1 MMLRYKLALEA
12 GTGLATVLGVMPSA
26 AAMAADDPF
35 QLPPA
40 AQDNAGQNISA
51 ATSKGANYT
60 LFAEITINGE
70 KKSRLVKLQDIDG
83 AMSISGASAVYA
95 GLVKS
100 ADPNG
105 FIPLSSIAGLEYTFD
120 TLAYRLDIKKLRE
133 SDGPNAIDFAARKV
147 PRNAASAALTAFIVD
162 YDFNARTSQFG
173 SSAAGFI
180 STRLVHG
187 NTALESNWRIQT
199 DNGVGETALLRLD
212 SALIINRPSDASKM
226 TFGDFVAVTSANN
239 RAVRMGGFQWATDF
253 STRPDLI
260 TYPLPDFSGDVAVPT
275 SLDLLVNDRRYTS
288 ENIEPGE
295 FTIRN
300 IPVPLGRGEIGVVVR
315 DALGRE
321 RLRSISFYSSR
332 SLLARGL
339 SQTAFNIGP
348 IRRNFG
354 RTSGEYSGFAGSLFH
369 RRGISN
375 RLTVEG
381 AAEMSDGFVNLGGG
395 GSVAL
400 GSLGLFSAD
409 LRFSRHN
416 IRAGQFGMLVSGAS
430 QVRRGNMFGVAFESA
445 GQTLSFRFE
454 ARRVSN
460 GYDDLASAKGDAPP
474 KSVINANLNL
484 DLDDLGS
491 FSLAAVA
498 QKSQAGILPAGVRR
512 DAHVVSAS
520 YRKIVAK
527 RINLFADVSRRSNS
541 VAGGKSDLSVLIGL
555 SVQLGQR
562 TNVQASHSRQNGRHL
577 SQVGVYR
584 PDSAPGEFGYSA
596 LASTGIIDRAEA
608 SLSYRSTWNRAEIQ
622 VQNQEGQFAA
632 QISSRGSFIFADNQL
647 FATEKVGGGFV
658 IVDAS
663 KVAGVSVQRENRPA
677 GKTSKS
683 GKMLI
688 TEIPPF
694 IAVKI
699 GVDPKSLPHDA
710 IARKLSDMIVV
721 GPRAG
726 TKLDL
731 GVSHYKPVLIQLRD
745 TRGTAFA
752 PGTLIRS
759 LPSNSEYIA
768 GYDGI
773 VELNSMTGDTG
784 LQIIL
789 PDGDI
794 CHADLEMLNAMQDA
808 DMPVLS
814 CYSRVRTLPL
824 AAMLKNKP

>member
-1 MMLRYKLALEA
+1 MLRYKLALEA
-12 GTGLATVLGVMPSA
+12 GTGLATILAIMPSA
-26 AAMAADDPF
+26 AAVAADDPF
-35 QLPPA
+35 QLPPSAFDNTDQNASETA
-40 AQDNAGQNISA
+40 AKN
-51 ATSKGANYT
+51 ANYI
-60 LFAEITINGE
+60 LFAEITINDE
-70 KKSRLVKLQDIDG
+70 KKSRLVKLQNNDG
-83 AMSISGASAVYA
+83 EMYISGASAVYA
-95 GLVKS
+95 GLVKT
-100 ADPNG
+100 ADPNN
-105 FIPLSSIAGLEYTFD
+105 FIALSSIAGLEYTFD
-120 TLAYRLDIKKLRE
+120 TLAYRLDITKLRE
-133 SDGPNAIDFAARKV
+133 SDGPNAIDFAARK
-147 PRNAASAALTAFIVD
+147 AQHSTTSAPLTALIVD

-180 STRLVHG
+180 ATRLVRG

-199 DNGVGETALLRLD
+199 DNAFGETALVRLD

-275 SLDLLVNDRRYTS
+275 SLDLLVNDRRYSS
-288 ENIEPGE
+288 ENVEPGE

-354 RTSGEYSGFAGSLFH
+354 RSSGEYGGFAGSLFH
-369 RRGISN
+369 RRGINN
-375 RLTVEG
+375 RLTMEG

-400 GSLGLFSAD
+400 GSIGLFSTD

-416 IRAGQFGMLVSGAS
+416 IRDGQTGMRP
-430 QVRRGNMFGVAFESA
+430 VRRGNMIGAAFESA
-445 GQTLSFRFE
+445 GQMLSFRLE
-454 ARRVSN
+454 ARRVSD

-474 KSVINANLNL
+474 KSYITANLNL
-484 DLDDLGS
+484 NLDDLGS
-491 FSLAAVA
+491 FGLAAVA
-498 QKSQAGILPAGVRR
+498 QRSQRGVVPVGVRR
-512 DAHVVSAS
+512 NASVVSAS
-520 YRKIVAK
+520 YRKLIAK
-527 RINLFADVSRRSNS
+527 RINLFADLSRRSNS
-541 VAGGKSDLSVLIGL
+541 AIGGKSDLSALLGL

-562 TNVQASHSRQNGRHL
+562 TNVQASHSRQNKRYL

-608 SLSYRSTWNRAEIQ
+608 SLSYRSTWNRAEVQ
-622 VQNQEGQFAA
+622 VQNQEGKFAA

-663 KVAGVSVQRENRPA
+663 NVAGVSVQRENRPA

-683 GKMLI
+683 GKLLI

-699 GVDPKSLPHDA
+699 GVDPKTLPHDA
-710 IARKLSDMIVV
+710 IARKLSDMIAV

-731 GVSHYKPVLIQLRD
+731 GVSHYKPMLIQLRD

-752 PGTLIRS
+752 PGTIIRA

-773 VELNSMTGDTG
+773 VELNSMSGDTE

-789 PDGDI
+789 LGGDI
-794 CHADLEMLNAMQDA
+794 CHADLEMLNAMTDP

-824 AAMLKNKP
+824 AAMLKNGQQALD